1 MTAAAAAQPATPPTL
16 LQGIAQNLG
25 VPSAKL
31 ESAIRAAEL
40 ERWNAFASA
49 HHIPEKRSKAVSDRI
64 RTAPVTLRAQFG
76 DRSRHGLLGAAAG
89 YLGLSRDQLVQEL
102 RQGKSL
108 AEVATAHGKTADGL
122 KAALLTA
129 AGKDL
134 EERVA
139 AGDMTAETRDRLLTN
154 LKDHIAE
161 ILQGRFRSGTGASGV
176 QARPLRA
183 G

>member
-1 MTAAAAAQPATPPTL
+1 M
-16 LQGIAQNLG
+16 QGIAQNLG
-25 VPSAKL
+25 VSSAKL

-49 HHIPEKRSKAVSDRI
+49 HHIPEKRAKAVSDRI
-64 RTAPVTLRAQFG
+64 RTAPVTLTARFG
-76 DRSRHGLLGAAAG
+76 DSSRRGLLSAAAG

-108 AEVATAHGKTADGL
+108 AEVATAHGKTPDGL

-134 EERVA
+134 QARVT
-139 AGDMTAETRDRLLTN
+139 AGDLTAETRDRMLAN
-154 LKDHIAE
+154 LKDHIDE
-161 ILQGRFRSGTGASGV
+161 ILQGRFRSGSEASGTH
-176 QARPLRA
+176 ARPLRA